1 VSVTVCLIYI
11 RVHAM
16 YTSLSVVSE
25 LSALG
30 LFVYILCQSTDCIMS
45 ECTSNGLRAGH
56 QNFMSPITPAEL
68 LIALHGIDPTK
79 VDVKTIIKGMTL
91 LCCRL

>member
-1 VSVTVCLIYI
+1 MFGRATI
-11 RVHAM
+11 RLGIGSHS
-16 YTSLSVVSE
+16 SLSIYCAKVLTVLY
-25 LSALG
+25 LSA
-30 LFVYILCQSTDCIMS
+30 
-45 ECTSNGLRAGH
+45 SNGLCAGH